1 MDHKITVIGIGP
13 GSPDYLPPV
22 AARAIAGAKV
32 LVGGSRALAAFA
44 PAGSDTFTIG
54 SDIAAVL
61 AYIGRRLADGDVAVL
76 VSGDPGFHSLLVALR
91 REFGPERLEVI
102 PGVSSVQ
109 LAFARLACPWQDAV
123 LVSLHGRAAADGA
136 LDHAPGKKLALLTD
150 AVNAPR
156 VIAGEL
162 LARGWPPDTAVW
174 LCADLSYPGEQIA
187 QTDLAAAAE
196 GRGFEHCV
204 MVVMA

>member
-13 GSPDYLPPV
+13 GSPDYLPPI
-22 AARAIAGAKV
+22 ASRAIDRAGV

-44 PAGSDTFTIG
+44 PAGCETYTLG
-54 SDIAAVL
+54 KDIPAAL
-61 AYIGRRLADGDVAVL
+61 AYIAGRLESGDVAVL
-76 VSGDPGFHSLLVALR
+76 VSGDPGFHSLLSALR

-123 LVSLHGRAAADGA
+123 LVSLHGREGNADA
-136 LDHAPGKKLALLTD
+136 LAFVPGKKLALLTD
-150 AVNAPR
+150 AVNVPR
-156 VIAGEL
+156 RIAGEL
-162 LARGWPPDTAVW
+162 LTRGWPPTAAVW
-174 LCADLSYPGEQIA
+174 LCADLSYPEEKIHA
-187 QTDLAAAAE
+187 TDLAGAAA
-196 GRGFEHCV
+196 GQGFEHCV